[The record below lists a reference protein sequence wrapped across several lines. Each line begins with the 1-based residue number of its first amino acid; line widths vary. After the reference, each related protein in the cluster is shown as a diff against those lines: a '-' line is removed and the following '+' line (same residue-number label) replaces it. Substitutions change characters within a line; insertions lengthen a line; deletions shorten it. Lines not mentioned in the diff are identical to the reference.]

1 MDPPLQDL
9 LDLELALS
17 WNDGRAS
24 YRDRRVFRGVDPAAA
39 RIGGH
44 ALPELRGARSD
55 TPAMVAEGMLLGPH
69 DPALHIET
77 APADWLSALGG
88 QRIEP
93 RLGRWFP
100 RLVLAGRHG
109 IAGSDRR
116 PLRVV
121 GIAADTIAV
130 DLNAPLVGIPLAVDA
145 IGSTATGDEATR
157 GDLLAQL
164 LANGPGMQ
172 AALAGGSSGSPHGE
186 DFARSDEGSDGDFYA
201 APRFVD
207 HVDTAALEQM
217 RLLHR
222 RFLAPGMRVLDLM
235 ASCNS
240 HLPDDAI
247 GIDVTGLGMNAEEL
261 ARNPRLARR
270 IMQDLNEQPSL
281 PFTSGEFDL
290 VLCALSV
297 EYLVRPQEVFVE
309 VARVLKPGGTFLVS
323 FSERWFPPKA
333 IRLWSELH
341 PFERI
346 GLVLDYFGRSGGFVD
361 LTAESLRGLPRPEND
376 KYFRMTKLSDP
387 IYAVWG
393 KVSPTASKQSG

>member
-1 MDPPLQDL
+1 MDRPLQHL
-9 LDLELALS
+9 LDLELALRWS
-17 WNDGRAS
+17 DGRAS
-24 YRDRRVFRGVDPAAA
+24 YHDRRVFRGVDPAAV
-39 RIGGH
+39 RISGH
-44 ALPELRGARSD
+44 DLAELRGTRTD
-55 TPAMVAEGMLLGPH
+55 VPVMVAQGMLLGPR

-77 APADWLSALGG
+77 APADWLSAFGG

-100 RLVLAGRHG
+100 RLVLAGRHD

-130 DLNAPLVGIPLAVDA
+130 DLNAPLAGIPLAVDA
-145 IGSTATGDEATR
+145 ILSAATGAEATP
-157 GDLLAQL
+157 GDLLGQL

-172 AALAGGSSGSPHGE
+172 AALAGGSSGSPHAA
-186 DFARSDEGSDGDFYA
+186 DFARSDDGSDGHFYA

-207 HVDTAALEQM
+207 HLDTSALKQM

-240 HLPDDAI
+240 HLPDDAT
-247 GIDVTGLGMNAEEL
+247 GIDVTGLGMNSEEL
-261 ARNPRLARR
+261 AHNPRLAQR
-270 IMQDLNEQPSL
+270 IVQDLNEQPSL

-297 EYLVRPQEVFVE
+297 EYLVRPQAVFVE

-361 LTAESLRGLPRPEND
+361 LNAESLRGLPRPEDD

-393 KVSPTASKQSG
+393 KVPPTASKQSG

>member
-1 MDPPLQDL
+1 MDRPLQDL

-17 WNDGRAS
+17 WSDGRAS
-24 YRDRRVFRGVDPAAA
+24 YRDRRVLRGVDPAAA

-44 ALPELRGARSD
+44 DLAELRGIRTDA
-55 TPAMVAEGMLLGPH
+55 PVMVAQGMLLGPR

-77 APADWLSALGG
+77 APADWPSALGG

-121 GIAADTIAV
+121 GVAADTITV
-130 DLNAPLVGIPLAVDA
+130 DLNAPLAGIPLAVDA
-145 IGSTATGDEATR
+145 IGSAATGDEVTR

-186 DFARSDEGSDGDFYA
+186 DFARSDEGSDGAFYA

-207 HVDTAALEQM
+207 HLDTAALKQM

-240 HLPDDAI
+240 HLPDDAT

-270 IMQDLNEQPSL
+270 MVRDINDDPTL
-281 PFTSGEFDL
+281 PFAAGEFDL

-297 EYLVRPQEVFVE
+297 EYLVRPQEVVAE
-309 VARVLKPGGTFLVS
+309 VARVLKPGGIFLVS

-333 IRLWSELH
+333 IRLWSEMH

-346 GLVLDYFGRSGGFVD
+346 GLVLDYFGRSGKFVD
-361 LTAESLRGLPRPEND
+361 LHAESLRGLPRPPND

-393 KVSPTASKQSG
+393 KVPPTALTP

>member
-1 MDPPLQDL
+1 MDRPLQDL
-9 LDLELALS
+9 LNLELTMR

-39 RIGGH
+39 RIDGH
-44 ALPELRGARSD
+44 ALPELRGARTD
-55 TPAMVAEGMLLGPH
+55 VPVTVAQGMLLGPR

-77 APADWLSALGG
+77 TPADWPAALGG

-100 RLVLAGRHG
+100 RVVLAGRHG

-130 DLNAPLVGIPLAVDA
+130 DLNAPLAGIPLAVDA
-145 IGSTATGDEATR
+145 ILSAATGAEAAP
-157 GDLLAQL
+157 GDLLGQL

-186 DFARSDEGSDGDFYA
+186 DFARSDDGSDGDFYA

-207 HVDTAALEQM
+207 HLDTTALEQL

-222 RFLAPGMRVLDLM
+222 RFLAPGVRVLDLM

-240 HLPDDAI
+240 HLPDDAT

-261 ARNPRLARR
+261 ARNPRLAQR
-270 IMQDLNEQPSL
+270 IVQDLNEQPGL
-281 PFTSGEFDL
+281 PFASGEFDL

-309 VARVLKPGGTFLVS
+309 VARVLRPGGVFLMS

-346 GLVLDYFGRSGGFVD
+346 GLVLDYFSRSGKFTD
-361 LTAESLRGLPRPEND
+361 LHAESLRGLPRPPDD
-376 KYFRMTKLSDP
+376 KYYRMTKLSDP
-387 IYAVWG
+387 IYSVWG
-393 KVSPTASKQSG
+393 KVGAGGTAVTP

>member
-1 MDPPLQDL
+1 MDRPLQDL
-9 LDLELALS
+9 LNLELALRWS
-17 WNDGRAS
+17 DGRAS

-55 TPAMVAEGMLLGPH
+55 TPVMVAEGVLLGPC
-69 DPALHIET
+69 DPSLHIET
-77 APADWLSALGG
+77 APTDWPSALGG

-100 RLVLAGRHG
+100 RLVLAGKHG
-109 IAGSDRR
+109 IAGSDRS

-130 DLNAPLVGIPLAVDA
+130 DLNAPLAGIPLAVDA
-145 IGSTATGDEATR
+145 IGTTATGAVATP
-157 GDLLAQL
+157 GDLLGQL

-186 DFARSDEGSDGDFYA
+186 DFARDDEGSDGDFYA

-207 HVDTAALEQM
+207 HLDTTALKQM

-222 RFLAPGMRVLDLM
+222 RFLSPGMRVLDLM

-240 HLPDDAI
+240 HLPDDAT
-247 GIDVTGLGMNAEEL
+247 GIDVTGLGMNTEEL
-261 ARNPRLARR
+261 ARNPQLAQR
-270 IMQDLNEQPSL
+270 IVQDLNEQPSL
-281 PFTSGEFDL
+281 PFASREFDL

-297 EYLVRPQEVFVE
+297 EYMVRPQEVFVE

-361 LTAESLRGLPRPEND
+361 LNAESLRGLPRPEDD

-393 KVSPTASKQSG
+393 KVPPTASKQSD